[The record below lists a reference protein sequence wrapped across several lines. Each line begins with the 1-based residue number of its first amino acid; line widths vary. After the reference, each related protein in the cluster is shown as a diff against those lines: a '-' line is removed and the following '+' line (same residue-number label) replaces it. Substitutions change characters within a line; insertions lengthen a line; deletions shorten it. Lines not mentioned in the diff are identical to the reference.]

1 MNDRIMIE
9 LIDCEV
15 GQQLCL
21 EDVLLVGSAD
31 YTAIGRPQVN
41 NARVYVTVE
50 EQTQTAKVLYYKSKR
65 RKGYQ
70 RSGGH
75 RQDVILLRVDRIE
88 HDLKESDFGENG
100 DELASTDITLM
111 QRPSGNENF
120 IL

>member
-1 MNDRIMIE
+1 MTLPPHPERTFAVVRVGNRQHKVCMNDRIMIE

-50 EQTQTAKVLYYKSKR
+50 E
-65 RKGYQ
+65 
-70 RSGGH
+70 
-75 RQDVILLRVDRIE
+75 
-88 HDLKESDFGENG
+88 
-100 DELASTDITLM
+100 
-111 QRPSGNENF
+111 
-120 IL
+120 